1 MFHCALP
8 ATMECFYPSR
18 TTFIEE
24 YFRDQ
29 ICISIHYRAWSG
41 DVCRAEPRIFSNL
54 VNGGVIHFRGAVVSD
69 PCEISARPQ
78 QLSMSCPENN
88 RMQTRVL
95 SYSDALN
102 GQSAYPNLASVSMKY
117 LNPEKSLAIVQI
129 DYR

>member
-1 MFHCALP
+1 MTRFAFQFITGLGLAMSAALNP
-8 ATMECFYPSR
+8 A
-18 TTFIEE
+18 
-24 YFRDQ
+24 
-29 ICISIHYRAWSG
+29 
-41 DVCRAEPRIFSNL
+41 FSATL
-54 VNGGVIHFRGAVVSD
+54 VNGGVIHFRGAIVSD
-69 PCEISARPQ
+69 PCEISARHQ